1 LEFFAEL
8 CQPFGNTGK
17 TITSPQGDDEEDEE
31 DAMDED
37 VDLSSVN
44 DGDSQSRDE
53 DVDLSSVDDGD
64 SQSCDEDSAMRG
76 DNCAPVSNL

>member
-1 LEFFAEL
+1 MA
-8 CQPFGNTGK
+8 
-17 TITSPQGDDEEDEE
+17 TSPQGGDEGDEE

-44 DGDSQSRDE
+44 DGA
-53 DVDLSSVDDGD
+53 
-64 SQSCDEDSAMRG
+64 SQSCDEGSAMLG